1 VRSAARIATR
11 VEAIEVF
18 AQSLV
23 AGDVVGLEA
32 TSGSDRIVSILQRH
46 GVRVVVANT
55 RRLRSITEAKAK
67 TDRLDARALA
77 RLLVSGLLDEVW
89 TPDERSRT
97 LRRLTGRRER
107 VVRTRTR
114 AKNEVHGVL
123 GRNLCD
129 RPPVVHLFSKAGR
142 RWLAALELP
151 LDERLTLDGCLR
163 QIDFLDSEI
172 ASLDAV
178 IASQALA
185 WPEVLRLMTVPGVN
199 VQTAATFMASVGDIR
214 RFSSPRQLVSYLGLD
229 PRVRQSGNAAAR
241 HGRISKA
248 GASEPRHMLGEV
260 AWKVART
267 PGPLRAFFE
276 RVRARRGPQI
286 AATAT
291 ARKLVV
297 LFWHLL
303 TREQDYAFGRPAMT
317 RNKIRRLELLAGA
330 PPQKGRHGIAGG
342 KSKAVFDAE
351 RELSRQAEAAYRRL
365 VSDWR
370 SAGPAKV
377 GAGAVAEVQGGR
389 QAVPQ
394 APRRGGRS
402 RREHGGEG
410 MSVAARLPRVR
421 RRGRRAVLAA
431 VAVAAIAVV
440 AWLLLGSG
448 DGSGTKASNDTVPL
462 GSAAVERRDLVAR
475 EDVDGTLG
483 FSDATAAAAPAAG
496 TITRLRDEG
505 DTVAL
510 GRSLM
515 SIDAEATAWVLYGT
529 IPIYRDLGP
538 GVADGREVRQLERN
552 LEALGYDTGIT
563 TGEPLALT
571 PPDRGARPAQRS
583 QG

>member
-1 VRSAARIATR
+1 LDVHRDFCEVAIAANGVVRSAGRVASR

-18 AQSLV
+18 AQSL
-23 AGDVVGLEA
+23 APDDVVALEA

-55 RRLRSITEAKAK
+55 RKLRSITDAKAK
-67 TDRLDARALA
+67 TDRLDARTLA

-97 LRRLTGRRER
+97 LRRLTSRRER
-107 VVRTRTR
+107 VVRARTR

-151 LDERLTLDGCLR
+151 LDERLTLEGCLR
-163 QIDFLDSEI
+163 QIDFLDTEIGQLDAEI
-172 ASLDAV
+172 AR
-178 IASQALA
+178 QALA
-185 WPEVLRLMTVPGVN
+185 WPEALRLMTVPGVN
-199 VQTAATFMASVGDIR
+199 VQTAATFMASVGEIR

-229 PRVRQSGNAAAR
+229 PRVRQSGNSPAR
-241 HGRISKA
+241 HGQISKA

-317 RNKIRRLELLAGA
+317 RNKIRQLELLAGA

-365 VSDWR
+365 VNDWQ
-370 SAGPAKV
+370 ATGPPKT
-377 GAGAVAEVQGGR
+377 GAGATPGR
-389 QAVPQ
+389 ASQRPAKDQ
-394 APRRGGRS
+394 
-402 RREHGGEG
+402 
-410 MSVAARLPRVR
+410 AARQTPKPQGLHF
-421 RRGRRAVLAA
+421 
-431 VAVAAIAVV
+431 
-440 AWLLLGSG
+440 
-448 DGSGTKASNDTVPL
+448 ASSVTRTQD
-462 GSAAVERRDLVAR
+462 AR
-475 EDVDGTLG
+475 SQKPAT
-483 FSDATAAAAPAAG
+483 DAT
-496 TITRLRDEG
+496 
-505 DTVAL
+505 
-510 GRSLM
+510 
-515 SIDAEATAWVLYGT
+515 
-529 IPIYRDLGP
+529 
-538 GVADGREVRQLERN
+538 
-552 LEALGYDTGIT
+552 
-563 TGEPLALT
+563 
-571 PPDRGARPAQRS
+571 
-583 QG
+583 